1 MFKFN
6 RMITLSIAIAA
17 GLCLVTVSAPAMAQ
31 APSTNDSPNPY
42 LMADQTWISISGT
55 AVDVQPA
62 SFTLDYGEGTVL
74 VEMDDWDWYGDAYGI
89 LDGDKVTVY
98 GEIDDDFYE
107 TTSIEASSVYVENL
121 GTYFY
126 ANSADEEGYEGYYDY
141 WVSYAPIV
149 VGQTTVRGTVTSKMG
164 REFTVDTGLQKM
176 KVDTIAMP
184 YNPMDDKGY
193 QQIDVGDY
201 VSVSG
206 TMDYDFWEKRELMA
220 DSIITLW
227 DD

>member
-1 MFKFN
+1 MFRIN
-6 RMITLSIAIAA
+6 RITALITAVVAVFSIA
-17 GLCLVTVSAPAMAQ
+17 SAMAQ
-31 APSTNDSPNPY
+31 APSEKNDKPNPY
-42 LMADQTWISISGT
+42 LMSDETWISISGT

-74 VEMDDWDWYGDAYGI
+74 VEMDDWDWYGDAAGI

-98 GEIDDDFYE
+98 GRIDDDFYE
-107 TTSIEASSVYVENL
+107 LTSIEASSVYVESL

-126 ANSADEEGYEGYYDY
+126 ASSDDEEGYEGYYDY
-141 WVSYAPIV
+141 WVSYTPIL
-149 VGQTTVRGTVTSKMG
+149 VGRTVVRGTVTGVTG
-164 REFTVDTGLQKM
+164 REFTVDNGLRKM
-176 KVDTIAMP
+176 KVDTIMMS

-206 TMDYDFWEKRELMA
+206 KMDYDFWEKRELMA
-220 DSIITLW
+220 DTIITLW

>member
-1 MFKFN
+1 M
-6 RMITLSIAIAA
+6 AILA
-17 GLCLVTVSAPAMAQ
+17 GLCLFALSAPAMAQ
-31 APSTNDSPNPY
+31 TPDTADKPNPY
-42 LMADQTWISISGT
+42 LMPDESWISISGT
-55 AVDVQPA
+55 AVDPQAA

-74 VEMDDWDWYGDAYGI
+74 VEMDDWDWYGDAAGI

-107 TTSIEASSVYVENL
+107 LTSIEASSVYVESL

-126 ANSADEEGYEGYYDY
+126 ANSTDEEGAYEGYKGDYDY

-149 VGQTTVRGTVTSKMG
+149 VGQTTVRGTVTSVTG
-164 REFTVDTGLQKM
+164 REFTINTGLRQLT
-176 KVDTIAMP
+176 VDTIAMP
-184 YNPMDDKGY
+184 YNPLDDKGY

-206 TMDYDFWEKRELMA
+206 SMDYDFWEKRQLMA
-220 DSIITLW
+220 DSVITLW

>member
-1 MFKFN
+1 MKL
-6 RMITLSIAIAA
+6 MKETLSLSMALIAGI
-17 GLCLVTVSAPAMAQ
+17 CLFALSAPAMAQ
-31 APSTNDSPNPY
+31 APDDKPNPY
-42 LMADQTWISISGT
+42 LMPDDTWISISGT
-55 AVDVQPA
+55 AVDPQAA

-89 LDGDKVTVY
+89 MDGDKVTVY

-107 TTSIEASSVYVENL
+107 TTSIEAGSVYVESL

-126 ANSADEEGYEGYYDY
+126 ANSDDEEGYEAYYNY
-141 WVSYAPIV
+141 WVSPAPII
-149 VGQTTVRGTVTSKMG
+149 VGQTTARGTVTSVTG
-164 REFTVDTGLQKM
+164 REFTINTGLQRM
-176 KVDTIAMP
+176 KVDTIEMS

-193 QQIDVGDY
+193 QQVDVGDY

-206 TMDYDFWEKRELMA
+206 DMDYDYWEKRELMA
-220 DSIITLW
+220 DSIVILS

>member
-1 MFKFN
+1 MK
-6 RMITLSIAIAA
+6 RIKQTMSLSMAILA
-17 GLCLVTVSAPAMAQ
+17 GLCLFALSAPAMAQ
-31 APSTNDSPNPY
+31 TPDTTDKPNPY
-42 LMADQTWISISGT
+42 LMPDENWISISGT
-55 AVDVQPA
+55 AVDPQAA

-74 VEMDDWDWYGDAYGI
+74 VEMDDWDWYDDAGGI

-107 TTSIEASSVYVENL
+107 LTSIEASSVYVESL

-126 ANSADEEGYEGYYDY
+126 ANSADEEYEDDYDY

-149 VGQTTVRGTVTSKMG
+149 VGQTTVRGTVTSVTG
-164 REFTVDTGLQKM
+164 REFTVNTGLRQLT
-176 KVDTIAMP
+176 VDTIAMD

-193 QQIDVGDY
+193 QQINVGDY

-206 TMDYDFWEKRELMA
+206 NMDYDFWEKRELTA
-220 DSIITLW
+220 DSIVTLW